1 MTTDH
6 AICRAHLALVM
17 PEVRKATTPEQRK
30 AAWPWASGNNLGQG
44 HEFHGPDGYYWH
56 GRACCLWEARAKGW
70 QAWLGAQTPATGQR
84 Q

>member
-1 MTTDH
+1 MTGDH
-6 AICRAHLALVM
+6 TFCRAHLALVM

-44 HEFHGPDGYYWH
+44 HEFHGPDGYYWW

-70 QAWLGAQTPATGQR
+70 QGWLAAQAPDTGQR